1 MKKAKTQEG
10 AKTQVTFQAYPV
22 GSKVY
27 AISRWHDNGPTD
39 HLAIYQ
45 AQVDYYT
52 YSTETGVSY
61 ELLSPSGT
69 PWGCEVE
76 AQYVSNNFNELL
88 EAAKELWSN
97 NNEDEAK
104 KQISGYPF

>member
-10 AKTQVTFQAYPV
+10 AQTQVTFQAYPV

-45 AQVDYYT
+45 AIVDYYT

-76 AQYVSNNFNELL
+76 AQYVSNNFNALL
-88 EAAKELWSN
+88 DVAKDLWSN

-104 KQISGYPF
+104 KQIVGYPF

>member
-1 MKKAKTQEG
+1 MKKTKQESKQK
-10 AKTQVTFQAYPV
+10 AVTFYAFAPDT
-22 GSKVY
+22 KVY

-45 AQVDYYT
+45 AVVDYYT

-61 ELLSPSGT
+61 ELRSPSGV

-76 AQYVSNNFNELL
+76 ARYVSDDFNALMEM
-88 EAAKELWSN
+88 AKELWSN